1 MQTVKKRRRMKNKNI
16 VLTGIMGC
24 GKTTIGRMLA
34 EKLCIEFIDLDR
46 YIEEKWGSITEL
58 FQKGEEYFRD
68 IESLAVSEVSGKN
81 GVVIATGGGVV
92 KRMENVAALK
102 KNGIIFFIDRPLEN
116 ILSDVDISDR
126 PLLKEGKER
135 LIQIFNERYNLY
147 ISTCDVHIRNTKDI
161 QTITGE
167 IIGYFRFN
175 CSYTPSGQ
183 S

>member
-1 MQTVKKRRRMKNKNI
+1 MRTVKERIGMKNKNI

-24 GKTTIGRMLA
+24 GKTTIGRLLA

-46 YIEEKWGSITEL
+46 YIEEKWGCINEL

-68 IESLAVSEVSGKN
+68 IESLAVSEVSEKN

-92 KRMENVAALK
+92 KRMKNVAALK

-126 PLLKEGKER
+126 PLIKEGKER
-135 LIQIFNERYNLY
+135 LIQIFKKRYNLY
-147 ISTCDVHIRNTKDI
+147 ISTCDVHIKNTGDI
-161 QTITGE
+161 QSILDEVIKQWKKINKKT
-167 IIGYFRFN
+167 
-175 CSYTPSGQ
+175 
-183 S
+183 